1 MGVQNNIEVSQDQI
15 NPRNLSGS
23 YESQNR
29 IQSEQEVEPFRELHP
44 ARSDE
49 RSNVIIQGEEQD
61 EDQEAAQQLYNS
73 ISVIDSSNVNQDFNN
88 SLMDQIQQPGGNPA
102 DVSDRIIL
110 QDPRA
115 LQYIDQNENFDSR
128 NILVEG
134 MAEGSDDHRLS
145 SEDQISLAAI
155 QFEHQNQEPIRNHE
169 NIVAQ
174 AILSGLLM
182 EHIDDEIEHIL

>member
-88 SLMDQIQQPGGNPA
+88 SLMD
-102 DVSDRIIL
+102 
-110 QDPRA
+110 
-115 LQYIDQNENFDSR
+115 
-128 NILVEG
+128 
-134 MAEGSDDHRLS
+134 
-145 SEDQISLAAI
+145 
-155 QFEHQNQEPIRNHE
+155 
-169 NIVAQ
+169 
-174 AILSGLLM
+174 
-182 EHIDDEIEHIL
+182 